1 MKAACFLKT
10 QGYQILSGI
19 CRSEIQI
26 NKRKRSAGRSRR
38 SAETAT
44 DLPGGSLVSDRERSG
59 YLYTVQIRCGGDCG
73 RRDPALPGCIFLPGL
88 KEEIRETET
97 SANMEKTDRKS
108 FKKDEIQKTNSQ
120 YQKIK
125 QYSRRADYGHSLET
139 GIYRRY
145 GSQTT

>member
-1 MKAACFLKT
+1 
-10 QGYQILSGI
+10 
-19 CRSEIQI
+19 
-26 NKRKRSAGRSRR
+26 
-38 SAETAT
+38 
-44 DLPGGSLVSDRERSG
+44 
-59 YLYTVQIRCGGDCG
+59 
-73 RRDPALPGCIFLPGL
+73 
-88 KEEIRETET
+88 
-97 SANMEKTDRKS
+97 MEKTDRKS

>member
-1 MKAACFLKT
+1 M
-10 QGYQILSGI
+10 
-19 CRSEIQI
+19 
-26 NKRKRSAGRSRR
+26 
-38 SAETAT
+38 
-44 DLPGGSLVSDRERSG
+44 
-59 YLYTVQIRCGGDCG
+59 
-73 RRDPALPGCIFLPGL
+73 

-125 QYSRRADYGHSLET
+125 QYSRRVDYGHSLET